1 MGYNLLMENAKVALV
16 HDWLTGQRGGEKVLE
31 VLAEIFPKA
40 PIYTL
45 FHIKG
50 SQHPDIEKRD
60 IRTSFLQRAPFLEK
74 KYRWYLPLF
83 PLAIE
88 LFDLQGYDLV
98 VSTSHCVA
106 KGAVPAPE
114 ALHVCYI
121 HSPMRYAWNL
131 YFSYFAPE
139 RLSLYPRWIIP
150 PIVHRL
156 RTWDV
161 ASAARVDR
169 FVANSA
175 NVARRVGKY
184 YRREAEVIPP
194 PVDTEFFVPDDSV
207 VRGDYHLIVSALVP
221 YKRLDIAIDAFNRTG
236 APLKIVGTGPEG
248 AALRRRA
255 RENVKFLG
263 AVGAGHLRRLY
274 QGAAAFLLPG
284 EEDFGIATLEAQACG
299 TPVIA
304 YGRGGSLETVA
315 HGETG
320 LLYDDPSAAGLR
332 GALDKFRAFTCN
344 RETIRSNAMRFS
356 RAKFK
361 ENISACLARAWSGR
375 GARA

>member
-1 MGYNLLMENAKVALV
+1 MTPMENAKVALV

-50 SQHPDIEKRD
+50 SQHPDIEKRL
-60 IRTSFLQRAPFLEK
+60 IRTSFLQRMPFLEK
-74 KYRWYLPLF
+74 KYRYYLPLF
-83 PLAIE
+83 PLAVE
-88 LFDLQGYDLV
+88 MFDLQEYDLV

-106 KGAVPAPE
+106 KGAIPAPD

-139 RLSLYPRWIIP
+139 RLSPFSRWLIP
-150 PIVHRL
+150 PVIHRL
-156 RTWDV
+156 RTWDT

-169 FVANSA
+169 FIANSA

-184 YRREAEVIPP
+184 YRRAADVIPP
-194 PVDTEFFVPDDSV
+194 PVDTEFYRPDDSV
-207 VRGDYHLIVSALVP
+207 PRADYHLIVSALVP
-221 YKRLDIAIDAFNRTG
+221 YKRIDIAIDAFNRTG
-236 APLKIVGTGPEG
+236 APLKIVGTGPEFQ
-248 AALRRRA
+248 ALRRRA
-255 RENVKFLG
+255 RANVKFLG
-263 AVGAGHLRRLY
+263 AVGAAHLRHLY
-274 QGAAAFLLPG
+274 QGAVAFLLPG

-304 YGRGGSLETVA
+304 YGRGGSLETVVS
-315 HGETG
+315 GETG
-320 LLYDDPSAAGLR
+320 LLFEEPTVAGLL
-332 GALDKFRAFTCN
+332 GALDKFRTFTCN

-356 RAKFK
+356 RERFK
-361 ENISACLARAWSGR
+361 EGISSYLRKAWSER

>member
-1 MGYNLLMENAKVALV
+1 MTPMENAKVALV

-50 SQHPDIEKRD
+50 SQHPDIEKRV
-60 IRTSFLQRAPFLEK
+60 IRTSFLQGAPFLEK
-74 KYRWYLPLF
+74 KYRSYLPLF
-83 PLAIE
+83 PMAVE
-88 LFDLQGYDLV
+88 LFDLQEYDLV

-106 KGAVPAPE
+106 KGAIPAPD

-131 YFSYFAPE
+131 YFSYFAPD
-139 RLSLYPRWIIP
+139 RLSPFSRWLIP
-150 PIVHRL
+150 PVIHRL
-156 RTWDV
+156 RTWDA

-184 YRREAEVIPP
+184 YRREADVISP
-194 PVDTEFFVPDDSV
+194 PVDTEFYTPDNSV
-207 VRGDYHLIVSALVP
+207 ARGDHHLVVSALVP
-221 YKRLDIAIDAFNRTG
+221 YKRIDLAIEAFNRTG
-236 APLKIVGTGPEG
+236 ARLKIIGTGPEYR
-248 AALRRRA
+248 ALRKRA
-255 RENVKFLG
+255 RANVEFLG
-263 AVGAGHLRRLY
+263 AAGAEDLRRLY
-274 QGAAAFLLPG
+274 RGAAAFLLPG

-304 YGRGGSLETVA
+304 YGRGGSLETVVA
-315 HGETG
+315 GETG
-320 LLYDDPSAAGLR
+320 LLFDEPTVPGLL
-332 GALDKFRAFTCN
+332 GALDKFRTFACN

-356 RAKFK
+356 RERFK
-361 ENISACLARAWSGR
+361 EEVSSYLRKAWAGR

>member
-1 MGYNLLMENAKVALV
+1 MAPMENAKVALV

-45 FHIKG
+45 FHVKS
-50 SQHPDIEKRD
+50 SQHPDIEKRV
-60 IRTSFLQRAPFLEK
+60 IRTSFLQRMPFLEK
-74 KYRWYLPLF
+74 KYRSYLPLF
-83 PLAIE
+83 PMAIE
-88 LFDLQGYDLV
+88 MFDLQEYDLV

-106 KGAVPAPE
+106 KGAIPAPD

-139 RLSLYPRWIIP
+139 RLSPFSRWLIP
-150 PIVHRL
+150 PIIHRL
-156 RTWDV
+156 RTWDAV
-161 ASAARVDR
+161 SAARVDR

-184 YRREAEVIPP
+184 YRREAGVIPP
-194 PVDTEFFVPDDSV
+194 PVDTEFYKPDGSVP
-207 VRGDYHLIVSALVP
+207 RGDYHLVVSALVP
-221 YKRLDIAIDAFNRTG
+221 YKRIDLAIEAFNRTG
-236 APLKIVGTGPEG
+236 EPLKIVGVGPEYP
-248 AALRRRA
+248 ALRKGARA
-255 RENVKFLG
+255 NVEFLG
-263 AVGAGHLRRLY
+263 AVEAGDLRRLY

-304 YGRGGSLETVA
+304 YGRGGSLETVVPA
-315 HGETG
+315 ETG
-320 LLYDDPSAAGLR
+320 LLFEEPTVVGLL
-332 GALDKFRAFTCN
+332 GALDKFRTFACN

-356 RAKFK
+356 REMFK
-361 ENISACLARAWSGR
+361 EGISSYIRKAWSER

>member
-1 MGYNLLMENAKVALV
+1 MENAKVALV

-50 SQHPDIEKRD
+50 SQHPDIEKRV
-60 IRTSFLQRAPFLEK
+60 IRTSFLQGLPFLAK
-74 KYRWYLPLF
+74 KYRSYLPLF

-88 LFDLQGYDLV
+88 MFDFQEYDLV
-98 VSTSHCVA
+98 VSSSHCVA
-106 KGAVPAPE
+106 KGAIPAPD

-139 RLSLYPRWIIP
+139 RLSPFSRWIIP
-150 PIVHRL
+150 PAIHRL
-156 RTWDV
+156 RTWDA

-184 YRREAEVIPP
+184 YRREADVIPP
-194 PVDTEFFVPDDSV
+194 PVDTEFFKPDESV

-221 YKRLDIAIDAFNRTG
+221 YKRIDLAIDAFNKTG
-236 APLKIVGTGPEG
+236 APLKIVGTGPELG
-248 AALRRRA
+248 ALRKRA
-255 RENVKFLG
+255 KGNVKFLG
-263 AVGAGHLRRLY
+263 AVGGGHLRRLY

-304 YGRGGSLETVA
+304 YGRGGSLETVVP
-315 HGETG
+315 GETG
-320 LLYDDPSAAGLR
+320 ILFGEPTVAGLL
-332 GALDKFRAFTCN
+332 GALDKFRTFTSN
-344 RETIRSNAMRFS
+344 MEKIRSNAMLFS
-356 RAKFK
+356 RTKFK
-361 ENISACLARAWSGR
+361 EEMSLYLRKAWAER
-375 GARA
+375 GARS